1 MEKETLEKAKKLEED
16 INDLKKTLR
25 VFQGKEL
32 VLGDNIFLNYVDLN
46 RKQTEILITLD
57 EEMKSALE
65 PIINNK
71 IKKLENEFKEL

>member
-32 VLGDNIFLNYVDLN
+32 VLGDNIFLNYIDLN

-57 EEMKSALE
+57 EEMKNALE
-65 PIINNK
+65 QIINNK

>member
-32 VLGDNIFLNYVDLN
+32 VLLDNIFLSYVDLN
-46 RKQTEILITLD
+46 RKQTVMLITLD
-57 EEMKSALE
+57 EEMKNALE